1 MALFIGSALIMV
13 RSLFRIIEYLQGFS
27 GYLLSHEV
35 YLYIFDAV
43 LMLAVMVLFN
53 VLHPSEV
60 VALVRGGNV
69 VKRGWNMRK
78 IVGYHERAAS
88 DDSERGSV

>member
-1 MALFIGSALIMV
+1 MV

-43 LMLAVMVLFN
+43 LMLVVMVLFN

-60 VALVRGGNV
+60 VASVRGGNA
-69 VKRGWNMRK
+69 VKRGWNMEN
-78 IVGYHERAAS
+78 IVGYPERAAS
-88 DDSERGSV
+88 DNSERGSA